1 MDESSDLVKGQL
13 VAGRYEIER
22 LVGEGGMGTVYLAR
36 DQHLSGRTVALKVL
50 HAHYVGRTARE
61 RRFLNEAHFSALT
74 GRLPYHTNIAA
85 TLDRGRMEDGRPFTV
100 MEYVDGPA
108 ISGLSVVVGR
118 PLSAD
123 EVCGLARGIAS
134 AMQVF
139 HEAGLV
145 HRDLTPMNVLVAT
158 VGEQW
163 VPKVIDLSHAASL
176 SGPKL
181 QLGHPDRLT
190 QPHETPG
197 TPGYMAPEQVA
208 GGYPSPSMD
217 VFSFG
222 VTLWELLADRHAY
235 RERERGSYF
244 RMQREN
250 PKAPP
255 PLDEHRAELPRALVR
270 LVGACTDLDPSRR
283 PTPKRIL
290 EWLDAARLELQIQH
304 EPRPEPGLI
313 AAPQTDPVHRTDD
326 MPGHRGPVRTGSPV
340 HHGPAREP
348 EHGHPEL
355 AAEDPDRRRKVVMV
369 VLISL
374 LMIALLVGW
383 ILLMNEGDAP
393 RSGEAGPDVDEVAS
407 APERSKPSEEGGR
420 PSEAVVPSEVVGEP
434 TGDEP
439 TQVETTEVEASTK
452 AVEPTVD
459 PQPTPEPEEDV
470 KRPKKTRRHRK
481 PQRQPTPAT
490 AEDECGDVVGDADQ
504 ARRSRQW
511 KRVLKLTKDARCW
524 EDQGARVWARVRAL
538 LEVGRYAECASLAS
552 SSSNPDIVRMGT
564 ICAESSMEKNKP

>member
-1 MDESSDLVKGQL
+1 MDESFDLVKGQL

-36 DQHLSGRTVALKVL
+36 DQHLDGRTVALKVL
-50 HAHYVGRTARE
+50 HAHYVGRTTRE

-118 PLSAD
+118 RLSAA
-123 EVCGLARGIAS
+123 EVCDLARGIAS

-158 VGEQW
+158 VGDQW
-163 VPKVIDLSHAASL
+163 VPKVIDLSHAASI

-190 QPHETPG
+190 QPHEAPG

-208 GGYPSPSMD
+208 CAYPSPSMD

-235 RERERGSYF
+235 RERDRGPYF
-244 RMQREN
+244 TLQREN
-250 PKAPP
+250 PTPPP
-255 PLDEHRAELPRALVR
+255 PLAEHRADLPRGLVR
-270 LVGACTDLDPSRR
+270 LVEACTDLDPSKR

-304 EPRPEPGLI
+304 ELKPEPGLTAVPNLELEPRAGDTPGRRGSAQTGQ
-313 AAPQTDPVHRTDD
+313 AAPRAQ
-326 MPGHRGPVRTGSPV
+326 
-340 HHGPAREP
+340 AREP
-348 EHGHPEL
+348 DSAVPEP

-383 ILLMNEGDAP
+383 ILLMSEGEAT
-393 RSGEAGPDVDEVAS
+393 RSGESGPTVDEVAS
-407 APERSKPSEEGGR
+407 APEQPSAGEGS
-420 PSEAVVPSEVVGEP
+420 PSEAAVPSEPVDEP
-434 TGDEP
+434 AGDEP
-439 TQVETTEVEASTK
+439 SPVETPEPTDSPEEVEP
-452 AVEPTVD
+452 AVEP
-459 PQPTPEPEEDV
+459 QPTAEPAQDDE
-470 KRPKKTRRHRK
+470 RPKKTRRQRK
-481 PQRQPTPAT
+481 SQRQPAPAT
-490 AEDECGDVVGDADQ
+490 VEDDCGDVVADTEQ

-511 KRVLKLTKDARCW
+511 KRVLTLTKSARCW
-524 EDQGARVWARVRAL
+524 DDQGAREWARVRAL
-538 LEVGRYAECASLAS
+538 LELHRYAECDSLAS
-552 SSSNPDIVRMGT
+552 SSSNPDVVRMGT
-564 ICAESSMEKNKP
+564 ICAEKSMEKSKP